1 MKIRS
6 DNGRIKSGE
15 CDFEIAASLKEE
27 KLAGQNIYEL
37 TVIIDG
43 VLPKEYEK
51 HLEQLCEKV
60 AEDLMADF
68 RASLT
73 QLARKIESSAPHNV
87 TSDSSVIQNNTAIT
101 MTSPKINLESDKY
114 PQKS

>member
-6 DNGRIKSGE
+6 DNGRIKSDE
-15 CDFEIAASLKEE
+15 CDFEITASLKEE

-37 TVIIDG
+37 TLIIDG

-51 HLEQLCEKV
+51 HLEQLCEKA

-68 RASLT
+68 RAGLME
-73 QLARKIESSAPHNV
+73 LAGEIGSSVLHNV
-87 TSDSSVIQNNTAIT
+87 TSDSGVIQDNTAIT

-114 PQKS
+114 SQKS

>member
-6 DNGRIKSGE
+6 DNHRIKSGE

-60 AEDLMADF
+60 EEDLMADF

-73 QLARKIESSAPHNV
+73 QLARKIKLSAPHNV
-87 TSDSSVIQNNTAIT
+87 TSDGIRN
-101 MTSPKINLESDKY
+101 
-114 PQKS
+114 

>member
-6 DNGRIKSGE
+6 DNDRIKSDE

-37 TVIIDG
+37 TLIIDG

-51 HLEQLCEKV
+51 KLEQLCEKA
-60 AEDLMADF
+60 AEGLMNNS
-68 RASLT
+68 RASLM
-73 QLARKIESSAPHNV
+73 QLAREIGNSFE
-87 TSDSSVIQNNTAIT
+87 
-101 MTSPKINLESDKY
+101 DK
-114 PQKS
+114 KNER

>member
-6 DNGRIKSGE
+6 DNARIKSGE
-15 CDFEIAASLKEE
+15 CDFEIATSLKEE

-51 HLEQLCEKV
+51 QLEQLCEKV

-87 TSDSSVIQNNTAIT
+87 TSDGIRN
-101 MTSPKINLESDKY
+101 
-114 PQKS
+114 

>member
-6 DNGRIKSGE
+6 DNDRIKSGE

-27 KLAGQNIYEL
+27 KLAGQNVYEL

-51 HLEQLCEKV
+51 HLEQLCEKA
-60 AEDLMADF
+60 AEGLMNNS
-68 RASLT
+68 RASLM
-73 QLARKIESSAPHNV
+73 QLAREIENSF
-87 TSDSSVIQNNTAIT
+87 
-101 MTSPKINLESDKY
+101 EDK
-114 PQKS
+114 KNER

>member
-6 DNGRIKSGE
+6 DNSRIKSGE

-37 TVIIDG
+37 TLIIDG

-51 HLEQLCEKV
+51 KLEQLCEKA
-60 AEDLMADF
+60 AEGLMADF

-73 QLARKIESSAPHNV
+73 QLARKIELSAPHNV
-87 TSDSSVIQNNTAIT
+87 TSDGIRN
-101 MTSPKINLESDKY
+101 
-114 PQKS
+114 

>member
-6 DNGRIKSGE
+6 DNDRIKSGE

-27 KLAGQNIYEL
+27 KLAGQNVYEL

-87 TSDSSVIQNNTAIT
+87 TSDGIRN
-101 MTSPKINLESDKY
+101 
-114 PQKS
+114 

>member
-1 MKIRS
+1 MKIRGN
-6 DNGRIKSGE
+6 NGRIMSSE
-15 CDFEIAASLKEE
+15 CDFEFALSLKEE
-27 KLAGQNIYEL
+27 KLAGQNTYEL
-37 TVIIDG
+37 TMIIDG

-51 HLEQLCEKV
+51 HLEQLCEKK
-60 AEDLMADF
+60 AGELMADF
-68 RASLT
+68 RAGLME
-73 QLARKIESSAPHNV
+73 LAGEIGSSAPHNV

>member
-6 DNGRIKSGE
+6 DNRRIKSGE

-60 AEDLMADF
+60 EEDLMADF

-73 QLARKIESSAPHNV
+73 QLAREIANSFE
-87 TSDSSVIQNNTAIT
+87 
-101 MTSPKINLESDKY
+101 DK
-114 PQKS
+114 KNER

>member
-6 DNGRIKSGE
+6 DNDRIKSGE

-51 HLEQLCEKV
+51 QLEQLCEKA
-60 AEDLMADF
+60 AEGLMNNS
-68 RASLT
+68 RASLM
-73 QLARKIESSAPHNV
+73 QLALEIENSF
-87 TSDSSVIQNNTAIT
+87 
-101 MTSPKINLESDKY
+101 EDK
-114 PQKS
+114 KNER